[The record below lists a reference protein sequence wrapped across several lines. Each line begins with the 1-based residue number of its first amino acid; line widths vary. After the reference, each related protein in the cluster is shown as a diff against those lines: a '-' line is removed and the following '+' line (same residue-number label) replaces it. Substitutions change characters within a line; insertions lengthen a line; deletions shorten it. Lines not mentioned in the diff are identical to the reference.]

1 MPPAFRNHLAPTACG
16 TPVPTAASSL
26 DIPAAIETQNRR
38 RSSRPA
44 TGGRPGDRNGARPD
58 RSERRFPVFIAI
70 PHTKVLRRPLESTAD
85 FLKRSP
91 STATAE
97 DIRRFQIRQ
106 SECGMN
112 APAMNSTVAAL
123 RFFFN
128 HTADRPDL
136 ARKLI
141 RLRYPRKLPVVLSPD
156 EAARLIAAT
165 TCLKHRAALSVAYG
179 AGLRVAEVA
188 ALKFGDIESERMMI
202 RVERGKGGRYRH
214 AMLSPSLLELL
225 RAWWRE
231 GRQQG
236 VMRPG
241 GWLFPGQ
248 DPATSISTRQLSR
261 VVEAAASAA
270 GLTKHVSLH
279 TLRHSFATHLLED
292 GVDIL
297 FQKVSSKAVAQRVR
311 RHALLDPGHFGC
323 LVDGTVELACRQWL
337 DGIATR
343 EQPAV
348 RQHDGSPFALP
359 PPEPQQVEQLR

>member
-1 MPPAFRNHLAPTACG
+1 MNHLPPATAG
-16 TPVPTAASSL
+16 SGL
-26 DIPAAIETQNRR
+26 RERLIEDMTVRGFTDKTR
-38 RSSRPA
+38 KDYVRTVA
-44 TGGRPGDRNGARPD
+44 G
-58 RSERRFPVFIAI
+58 F
-70 PHTKVLRRPLESTAD
+70 AD
-85 FLKRSP
+85 FLERSP

-97 DIRRFQIRQ
+97 DIRRFQIHQ

-141 RLRYPRKLPVVLSPD
+141 RFRYPRKLPVVLSPD

-188 ALKFGDIESERMMI
+188 ALKVSDIDSQRMMI

-214 AMLSPSLLELL
+214 AMLSPSLLALL
-225 RAWWRE
+225 RAWWQE
-231 GRQQG
+231 GRHQG

-248 DPATSISTRQLSR
+248 DPAKPISTRQLSR
-261 VVEAAASAA
+261 VVEAAAAA
-270 GLTKHVSLH
+270 AELTKHVSPH

-292 GVDIL
+292 GVDIRVIQVL
-297 FQKVSSKAVAQRVR
+297 LGHAKLDNTALYARVATKTVR
-311 RHALLDPGHFGC
+311 TVTSPLDKIMARIAQGDSPG
-323 LVDGTVELACRQWL
+323 A
-337 DGIATR
+337 
-343 EQPAV
+343 
-348 RQHDGSPFALP
+348 SPSG
-359 PPEPQQVEQLR
+359 